1 MVDNGGIC
9 TIPALHPI
17 DAARVFL
24 QTCLTFTSKRA
35 TLALIFSGENPTR
48 MKPARLTEFMSKMEP
63 DSIAVFASAHEIR
76 RNQDTDFEFR
86 QDTDFYY
93 LTRLNEP
100 DCVAV
105 LAPGHPQHQYILFVR
120 PRVKE
125 EEIWTGLRA
134 GVEGAISQYGADAAY
149 DISQLDQILPQYL
162 KTSDKLYYRFGQHA
176 GFDQKII
183 NTIKQLRERVRYGD
197 YGPTTIIDP
206 VTIVHEMRLRKNEA
220 DIADLRRAA
229 EISAAGHVAAMKH
242 CQPGM
247 FEYELEALVE
257 YVFRKQGAA
266 GVGYP
271 SIVGAGFNTT
281 ILHYNTNNE
290 QIKDGDMVLIDAGAE
305 YNLFTGDITRSF
317 PANGKFTTAQ
327 RAIYEA
333 VLAANKAVI
342 AMVKPGVRF
351 TDLHDKAVEVVTDEL
366 IALGLLTGDR
376 KEIIANK
383 GYFKFFMHRT
393 GHWLGMDV
401 HDVARYKVADGWR
414 VLEPG
419 MVFTVEP
426 GVYIAEGAE
435 GVPAEYFN
443 IGVRIE
449 DDVVVTETGCE
460 VLTTGVPKEVR
471 EIEALMKES
480 VTVAL

>member
-1 MVDNGGIC
+1 
-9 TIPALHPI
+9 
-17 DAARVFL
+17 
-24 QTCLTFTSKRA
+24 
-35 TLALIFSGENPTR
+35 
-48 MKPARLTEFMSKMEP
+48 MKPARLVEFMNQMMPNSVA
-63 DSIAVFASAHEIR
+63 IFASAHEIR

-105 LAPGHPQHQYILFVR
+105 LAPSHPQHKYILFVR

-125 EEIWTGLRA
+125 EETWTGLRA
-134 GVEGAISQYGADAAY
+134 GVEGAIKTHGADAAY
-149 DISQLDQILPQYL
+149 DIAQLPEILPQYL
-162 KTSDKLYYRFGQHA
+162 TGADTLYYRLGMQQR
-176 GFDQKII
+176 FDLKLIEM
-183 NTIKQLRERVRYGD
+183 IKRLRERVRFGD
-197 YGPTTIIDP
+197 FGPTTIIDP
-206 VTIVHEMRLRKNEA
+206 ITIVHEMRLRKNAEDLA
-220 DIADLRRAA
+220 SLRRAA

-257 YVFRKQGAA
+257 YVFRKSGAT

-271 SIVGAGFNTT
+271 SIVGSGFNTT
-281 ILHYNTNNE
+281 ILHYNTNNDP
-290 QIKDGDMVLIDAGAE
+290 IKDGDMVLIDAGAE
-305 YNLFTGDITRSF
+305 YNLFSGDITRSF
-317 PANGKFTTAQ
+317 PANGKFTKAQ
-327 RAIYEA
+327 QAIYEA

-366 IALGLLTGDR
+366 MALGLLTGDR
-376 KEIIANK
+376 KEIIEKK

-401 HDVARYKVADGWR
+401 HDVARYKTADGWR
-414 VLEPG
+414 TLEPG

-426 GVYIAEGAE
+426 GIYIAEGAE
-435 GVPAEYFN
+435 GVPPEYFN

-449 DDVVVTETGCE
+449 DDVVVTEDGCE
-460 VLTTGVPKEVR
+460 VLTMGVPKEVS

-480 VTVAL
+480 VTAKA

>member
-1 MVDNGGIC
+1 
-9 TIPALHPI
+9 
-17 DAARVFL
+17 
-24 QTCLTFTSKRA
+24 
-35 TLALIFSGENPTR
+35 
-48 MKPARLTEFMSKMEP
+48 MKPARLTEFISKMEP
-63 DSIAVFASAHEIR
+63 NSIAVFASAHEVR

-105 LAPGHPQHQYILFVR
+105 LAPNHPQHKYVLFVR

-134 GVEGAISQYGADAAY
+134 GIEGAIKTHGADAAY
-149 DISQLDQILPQYL
+149 DIAKLPEVLPQYL
-162 KTSDKLYYRFGQHA
+162 KTADKLYFRFGQNEH
-176 GFDQKII
+176 FDLKLIAML
-183 NTIKQLRERVRYGD
+183 KRMRERVRYGE

-206 VTIVHEMRLRKNEA
+206 VTLVHEMRLRKNDE
-220 DIADLRRAA
+220 DIANLRRAA
-229 EISAAGHVAAMKH
+229 HISAEGHVAAMKH
-242 CQPGM
+242 CKPGM
-247 FEYELEALVE
+247 YEYELEALVE
-257 YVFRKQGAA
+257 YVFRKQGAT

-271 SIVGAGFNTT
+271 SIVGSGFNTT
-281 ILHYNTNNE
+281 ILHYNTNND

-305 YNLFTGDITRSF
+305 YNIFSGDITRTF
-317 PANGKFTTAQ
+317 PANGKFSKAQ
-327 RAIYEA
+327 QSIYEA

-342 AMVKPGVRF
+342 AMVKPGESF
-351 TDLHDKAVEVVTDEL
+351 MKLHEKAVEVVTDEL
-366 IALGLLTGDR
+366 LALGLLSGDR
-376 KEIIANK
+376 KEIIENK

-401 HDVARYKVADGWR
+401 HDVGRYKIADDWR
-414 VLEPG
+414 KLEPG

-426 GVYIAEGAE
+426 GIYIAAGAE

-449 DDVVVTETGCE
+449 DDVLVTENGYE
-460 VLTTGVPKEVR
+460 VLTTGVPKEVK

-480 VTVAL
+480 VMVAI